1 MDGSRNWGNEQDITR
16 LIKGIY
22 KIKPPLPK
30 YTFTWDAE
38 QLLNFIELLV
48 PLEKLN
54 LKELTL
60 KTFGLIALK
69 SGTRAQTMHL
79 MDLDLMEKT

>member
-1 MDGSRNWGNEQDITR
+1 MSLHVAGKSYSAICTAKAALLTYVKVDGSRNWGNEQDITR

-22 KIKPPLPK
+22 KIKLPLPK

-38 QLLNFIELLV
+38 QLLNYIELLV

-54 LKELTL
+54 LK
-60 KTFGLIALK
+60 
-69 SGTRAQTMHL
+69 
-79 MDLDLMEKT
+79 